1 MNINATLIGQ
11 MIFFVIFVLFC
22 MKFVWPP
29 ITNAMAERARKIA
42 EGLAAAERA
51 DKDLELAQ
59 EKAAEDLREAKAR
72 AAEIIAQAKKRAE
85 QMVEEAK
92 DKAREEADRV
102 LASAEAEVEQ
112 QVAKAKETLRGQV
125 SVLAIAGAEK
135 ILESSVD
142 AKVHGHML
150 DQIAAQLH

>member
-1 MNINATLIGQ
+1 MNINWTLVGQ

-22 MKFVWPP
+22 MKYVWPP
-29 ITNAMAERARKIA
+29 ITNAMAERAKKIA
-42 EGLAAAERA
+42 DGLAAADRA
-51 DKDLELAQ
+51 DKDLELAK
-59 EKAAEDLREAKAR
+59 EKAAADLKEAKLQ
-72 AAEIIAQAKKRAE
+72 AAEIIEQAKKRAD

-92 DKAREEADRV
+92 GKAKEEADRV

-112 QVAKAKETLRGQV
+112 QIAQAKETLRAQV

-142 AKVHGHML
+142 AKAHGDML
-150 DQIAAQLH
+150 DKLAAQL